1 MGRKTP
7 GAALTD
13 WIHQMAAGRRTAA
26 CQDMGRPGFSGQQSM
41 AICMSAKAKPEFTA
55 EHRAFATYGI
65 RPSTPVSVVAAHV
78 TGTKAI
84 ASAKDVHVSGTTLYS
99 LMMAH
104 STGVKPGQFT
114 VTFQL
119 ARIQGNWYVSGMN
132 IGGGTSVNIGS

>member
-7 GAALTD
+7 GAALAD
-13 WIHQMAAGRRTAA
+13 WMHQVTAGRRAAA
-26 CQDMGRPGFSGQQSM
+26 CQDMGSPGFSVQETM
-41 AICMSAKAKPEFTA
+41 AFCMSAKARPGFTA
-55 EHRAFATYGI
+55 EHRAFVTYGI
-65 RPSTPVSVVAAHV
+65 RPSTPVSVAAHV
-78 TGTKAI
+78 TGTKAT
-84 ASAKDVHVSGTTLYS
+84 ASAKDVHLSGTTLYS

-132 IGGGTSVNIGS
+132 MSGGASVNIGS